1 MSKLELKMEKMET
14 NHWSFIVDPCR
25 LNPPP
30 PEPIIPTTPET
41 VALATRP
48 AISNPYAAAED
59 AGEASD

>member
-1 MSKLELKMEKMET
+1 M
-14 NHWSFIVDPCR
+14 VDPCR

-41 VALATRP
+41 VALATLP

-59 AGEASD
+59 AGDESD

>member
-1 MSKLELKMEKMET
+1 MDKCET
-14 NHWSFIVDPCR
+14 DHNR

-48 AISNPYAAAED
+48 AISNPYVAAED
-59 AGEASD
+59 AGDASSGKVNFT